1 MSAKRIVST
10 LSAVTSFVILLS
22 PITAQESESMRN
34 AVALKEAGVG
44 NGGDAPAGCICPIPA
59 AACLE
64 IFDETGGEYTFMT
77 KVRALPVFIVDPTP
91 QAIRVTFQDLNAPY
105 DVANGMQMWVGEP
118 FVVCENAGQS
128 IVDDPDACAVVQ
140 APLSLTTTYA
150 RLQCQP
156 LYRNWVDDGVINFI
170 DEWVI
175 PESTYRVDTIAESC
189 PLECPF
195 SELLEITTPI
205 WGDVTAGCHEVP
217 CVPPDNRVDI
227 TTDVTAVLSKFAK
240 ARSDNEPSKIDFHIN
255 MVDVVFVLD
264 AFSGESYPFEPPGP
278 APCTGN

>member
-1 MSAKRIVST
+1 
-10 LSAVTSFVILLS
+10 
-22 PITAQESESMRN
+22 MRN

-64 IFDETGGEYTFMT
+64 IFSETDKVYTFMT

-91 QAIRVTFQDLNAPY
+91 QAIRVTFQDLNAPF
-105 DVANGMQMWVGEP
+105 DVANGMQKWVGEP

-175 PESTYRVDTIAESC
+175 PGSTYRIDTIAESC

-195 SELLEITTPI
+195 SELLEITTPR
-205 WGDVTAGCHEVP
+205 WGDVTAYCSPGD
-217 CVPPDNRVDI
+217 CVPPDNSVDI
-227 TTDVTAVLSKFAK
+227 VTDVVAVLAKFGNVLILEK
-240 ARSDNEPSKIDFHIN
+240 TRCDLEPSTVDFLIN
-255 MVDVVFVLD
+255 ISDVTFVLNV
-264 AFSGESYPFEPPGP
+264 FSRDTYPFEPSGP
-278 APCTGN
+278 PPCLGN